1 MSDREHNAHPRES
14 VVDRYVELDL
24 SGTERT
30 AVDIHLRDCPS
41 CRTRVSE
48 YRVFFDELGRLPVPE
63 PPLGFAVRILDAI
76 KPSEEALLIRFA
88 TRAYAGV
95 AVLLAAVAVGVL
107 GTAGPGPV
115 AGTAATGFSRI
126 LSDAVSS
133 IQTIFLGSVDLLKA
147 MFELAPIARVMGS
160 LARGLETAV
169 LSLAPQYFV
178 VTALTLLLATFV
190 LVWATTARERGVPH
204 ASLLSI

>member
-1 MSDREHNAHPRES
+1 MSDREHNPHLRES

-30 AVDIHLRDCPS
+30 AADTHLRDCPS

-48 YRVFFDELGRLPVPE
+48 YRVFFAELGRLPVPE
-63 PPLGFAVRILDAI
+63 PPPGFAVRILDAI

-88 TRAYAGV
+88 TRAYAAV
-95 AVLLAAVAVGVL
+95 AVLLAAVAAGVL

-126 LSDAVSS
+126 LSDAISS
-133 IQTIFLGSVDLLKA
+133 TQSIFLGSVDLLKA

-160 LARGLETAV
+160 LARGLETAA

>member
-1 MSDREHNAHPRES
+1 MSDREHNTHLRES

-30 AVDIHLRDCPS
+30 EADTHLRDCPS

-48 YRVFFDELGRLPVPE
+48 YRAFFEELGNLPVPE
-63 PPLGFAVRILDAI
+63 PPPGFAVRILDAVR
-76 KPSEEALLIRFA
+76 PSEEALLMRFA
-88 TRAYAGV
+88 TRAYA
-95 AVLLAAVAVGVL
+95 AVAVALAAIAAGVL

-133 IQTIFLGSVDLLKA
+133 AQSLLGGSIDLLKA
-147 MFELAPIARVMGS
+147 VFELAPVARVMGS
-160 LARGLETAV
+160 LARGMETVA

-204 ASLLSI
+204 VSLSL

>member
-1 MSDREHNAHPRES
+1 MSNREHNTHLRES

-30 AVDIHLRDCPS
+30 EADTHLRDCPS

-48 YRVFFDELGRLPVPE
+48 YRAFFEELGSLPVPE
-63 PPLGFAVRILDAI
+63 PPPGFAVRILDAVR
-76 KPSEEALLIRFA
+76 PSEEALLMRFA
-88 TRAYAGV
+88 TRAYA
-95 AVLLAAVAVGVL
+95 AVAVALAAIAAGVL

-133 IQTIFLGSVDLLKA
+133 AQSLLGGSIDLLKA
-147 MFELAPIARVMGS
+147 VFELAPVARVMGS
-160 LARGLETAV
+160 LARGMETAA
-169 LSLAPQYFV
+169 LSLAPQYFI

-204 ASLLSI
+204 VSLSL